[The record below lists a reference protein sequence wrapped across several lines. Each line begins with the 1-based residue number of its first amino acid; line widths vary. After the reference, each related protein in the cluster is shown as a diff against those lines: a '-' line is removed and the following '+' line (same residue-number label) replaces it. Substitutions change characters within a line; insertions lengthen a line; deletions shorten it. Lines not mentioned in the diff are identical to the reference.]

1 MLLITM
7 EPIMKRPKKRKGGAP
22 ATGKRP
28 MIGLRLADEVTVKI
42 DEWADKHG
50 IPTRSEAIR
59 RMIDKV
65 LEQRCGEQ
73 A

>member
-1 MLLITM
+1 
-7 EPIMKRPKKRKGGAP
+7 
-22 ATGKRP
+22 
-28 MIGLRLADEVTVKI
+28 MIGLRLADEVTVKV
-42 DEWADKHG
+42 DEWADRHG

-65 LEQRCGEQ
+65 LACHEAQVSE